1 MTVEQILAR
10 KGTAIHTVATSE
22 SLAEVSRL
30 LQDKDVGVLICID
43 QSGGM
48 VGIISERD
56 VARALNRY
64 GAHTMGIQV
73 AEIMTRDVV
82 ACGPE
87 DSAEYLLSLMTETRC
102 RHIPVIQDGI
112 LAGLISIGDVVKAR
126 LAQRDEPLAHR
137 HGPRVVA
144 VDDDVT
150 TRTLIAGV
158 LAKHG
163 FDVAACSGGREMWVA
178 LDQKKPSVILLDIEM
193 PGDDGLTLTEELRA
207 RYGYGVAIVMLSGRD
222 DQSAKAM
229 AYDVGADDYLTKPC
243 DWSRLIEVI
252 SRHAAAHS

>member
-10 KGTAIHTVATSE
+10 KGTAIHTVAASE
-22 SLAEVSRL
+22 TLGVVSRL
-30 LQDKDVGVLICID
+30 LQDKDVGVLICTD

-56 VARALNRY
+56 VARALGRH
-64 GAHTMGIQV
+64 GADTMGIRA

-82 ACGPE
+82 ACGPD

-102 RHIPVIQDGI
+102 RHIPVIQDGV

-126 LAQRDEPLAHR
+126 LAQMDEPHST
-137 HGPRVVA
+137 HKGPRVVA

-158 LAKHG
+158 LAKQG
-163 FDVAACSGGREMWVA
+163 FDAVACAGGREMWAA
-178 LDQKKPSVILLDIEM
+178 LDQKKPAVILLDIEM

-207 RYGYGVAIVMLSGRD
+207 RYGYGIAIVMLSGRD

-243 DWSRLIEVI
+243 DWARLIEVI
-252 SRHAAAHS
+252 SRHAAAHP

>member
-1 MTVEQILAR
+1 MTVGQILAR
-10 KGTAIHTVATSE
+10 KGTAIHTVAADAT
-22 SLAEVSRL
+22 LAEVSQL
-30 LQDKDVGVLICID
+30 LRTNDVGVLICTD
-43 QSGGM
+43 RTGGM

-56 VARALNRY
+56 LARALGRY
-64 GAHTMGIQV
+64 GADTARIGV

-82 ACGPE
+82 ACGPD
-87 DSAEYLLSLMTETRC
+87 DSAEYLLTLMTETRC
-102 RHIPVIQDGI
+102 RHIPVIRDGV
-112 LAGLISIGDVVKAR
+112 LAGLISIGDVVKVR
-126 LAQRDEPLAHR
+126 LSGQEEPASTLR
-137 HGPRVVA
+137 GPRVLA

-158 LAKHG
+158 LAKQG
-163 FDVAACSGGREMWVA
+163 FDVVACSGGSEMWAA
-178 LDQKKPSVILLDIEM
+178 LDQKQPAVILLDIEM

-243 DWSRLIEVI
+243 DWARLIEVI

>member
-10 KGTAIHTVATSE
+10 KGTAIHTVAVDVT
-22 SLAEVSRL
+22 LDEVSRL
-30 LQDKDVGVLICID
+30 LHVKDVGVLICTD
-43 QSGGM
+43 RTGSM

-56 VARALNRY
+56 VARALGRY
-64 GAHTMGIQV
+64 GAKTAQIGV

-82 ACGPE
+82 ACGPD
-87 DSAEYLLSLMTETRC
+87 DSAEYLLTLMTETHC
-102 RHIPVIQDGI
+102 RHIPVIRDGV

-126 LAQRDEPLAHR
+126 LSGHGDPAPIPQ
-137 HGPRVVA
+137 GPRILA

-158 LAKHG
+158 LAKQG
-163 FDVAACSGGREMWVA
+163 FDVVACSGGSEMWTA
-178 LDQKKPSVILLDIEM
+178 LGQKQPAVILLDIEM

-243 DWSRLIEVI
+243 DWPRLIEVI